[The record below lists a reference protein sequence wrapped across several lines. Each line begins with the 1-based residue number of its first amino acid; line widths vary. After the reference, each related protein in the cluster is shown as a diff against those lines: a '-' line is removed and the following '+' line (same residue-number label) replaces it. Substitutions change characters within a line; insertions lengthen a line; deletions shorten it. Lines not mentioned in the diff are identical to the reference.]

1 MRILLSAFA
10 CQPGLGSEP
19 GVGWN
24 LATHLARENDVTV
37 LTDVHNQPV
46 IADSQGALHA
56 LNVEFR
62 FVKPPRLLRRP
73 ASSMPLHYLYYLAWQ
88 LAAEREAARLNAAD
102 PFDLIHHVTYV
113 NSWMPSLMGRL
124 GVKFVW
130 SAGTQEFTPPSFLA
144 WMSWKGRAAELTRTA
159 LLKSFGRVS
168 GQITAR
174 RAQLVLSSSQPTGWI
189 GAPRVEYFPLGGL
202 AQEEFHRLEGAPVR
216 PDGPFRLVSVGRQLA
231 WKGVVLGVA
240 AFERVLRELP
250 GSEYIIIGDG
260 PERPYLER
268 QAQRLR
274 IHQSVQFTGGLSRQ
288 EVFQNLKRADVL
300 VHPSLHEQF
309 GYVVVEAM
317 AAGRSAVCLDAGPF
331 PAVVGDQGGFRVPRT
346 NPTEVIDQLATR
358 LIELGGNR
366 DRLAEA
372 GVAARSWAMQE
383 WSWEAV
389 TERLSRLYA
398 EVR

>member
-46 IADSQGALHA
+46 IVDSQGALNA

-62 FVKPPRLLRRP
+62 FVKPPRLVRRP
-73 ASSMPLHYLYYLAWQ
+73 ARSMALHYLYYLAWQ
-88 LAAEREAARLNAAD
+88 LAAEREAARLNAAE
-102 PFDLIHHVTYV
+102 PFDLIHHATYV
-113 NSWMPSLMGRL
+113 NSWMPSLLGRL
-124 GVKFVW
+124 GAKFVW
-130 SAGTQEFTPPSFLA
+130 SEGTKEVTPLSFLA
-144 WMSWKGRAAELTRTA
+144 WMSWSGRAAEVIRTV
-159 LLKSFGRVS
+159 LLKSFGWAN

-174 RAQLVLSSSQPTGWI
+174 RAQVILSSTPTEDWNGV
-189 GAPRVEYFPLGGL
+189 PRVEYFPLGGL
-202 AQEEFHRLEGAPVR
+202 SKEEFDRLGGAPVSQS
-216 PDGPFRLVSVGRQLA
+216 GPFRLVSAGRLLA
-231 WKGVVLGVA
+231 WKGVALGIA
-240 AFERVLRELP
+240 AFQRVLRELP
-250 GSEYIIIGDG
+250 DSEYVIIGDG

-268 QAQRLR
+268 QAQELGVSD
-274 IHQSVQFTGGLSRQ
+274 SVRFTGGVSRE

-317 AAGRSAVCLDAGPF
+317 AAGRPAVCLDIGPF
-331 PAVVGDQGGFRVPRT
+331 PAVVGDQGGFRIPRT
-346 NPTEVIDQLATR
+346 SPAEVIDQLAVR
-358 LIELGGNR
+358 LIELGRNR
-366 DRLAEA
+366 DRLAES
-372 GVAARSWAMQE
+372 GGAARAWALKQ

-389 TERLSRLYA
+389 TERLTRLYA
-398 EVR
+398 EVS